1 MATRYFRLHSIC
13 CHNPVSVVY
22 SLKNVVKERLVD
34 GVGFRLHVPSIEIKS
49 QENIALVGHSGCG
62 KSTLLDMLALIL
74 HPDKTDTFNLQPVEG
89 KPHQID
95 RLWLRKKQ
103 SHLSQIR
110 KQHIGYVLQSGGLL
124 PYLTVRENIELP
136 RRLLKL
142 ADDDSINS
150 IARVLGI
157 HRQLDKLP
165 GLLSAGER
173 QRAAFAR
180 ALSHRPSILLA
191 DEPTSALDPITAK
204 KIMAVVMEL
213 IKGLKI
219 TLITASHDWAHVY
232 KMELRVLKQHAEPI
246 ENGRI
251 YRSTFSD

>member
-1 MATRYFRLHSIC
+1 MSTI
-13 CHNPVSVVY
+13 VY
-22 SLKNVVKERLVD
+22 SLKNVVKQRLVENA
-34 GVGFRLHVPSIEIKS
+34 GFRLQVPSIEIHAE
-49 QENIALVGHSGCG
+49 ENIALVGHSGCG
-62 KSTLLDMLALIL
+62 KSTLMDMFALIL
-74 HPDKTDTFNLQPVEG
+74 HPDESDSFEINPADGKMDDIDNLWQ
-89 KPHQID
+89 
-95 RLWLRKKQ
+95 RKQ
-103 SHLSQIR
+103 RNRLSQIR
-110 KQHIGYVLQSGGLL
+110 RQHIGYVMQSGGLL

-142 ADDDSINS
+142 PNDDSIDS
-150 IARVLGI
+150 ISRVLGI

-173 QRAAFAR
+173 QRVVFAR
-180 ALSHRPSILLA
+180 ALSHRPTILLA
-191 DEPTSALDPITAK
+191 DEPTAALDPITAR

-232 KMELRVLKQHAEPI
+232 KMDLRILKQEAGPI

-251 YRSTFSD
+251 YQSTFRD

>member
-1 MATRYFRLHSIC
+1 MSTT
-13 CHNPVSVVY
+13 VY
-22 SLKNVVKERLVD
+22 SLKNVVKQRVIENA
-34 GVGFRLHVPSIEIKS
+34 GFRLCVSNIEIKAG
-49 QENIALVGHSGCG
+49 ENIALVGHSGCG
-62 KSTLLDMLALIL
+62 KSTLMDMLALIL
-74 HPDKTDTFNLQPVEG
+74 HPDEADQFEINPVDAKSDNIDNLWQRN
-89 KPHQID
+89 KRD
-95 RLWLRKKQ
+95 R
-103 SHLSQIR
+103 LSQIR
-110 KQHIGYVLQSGGLL
+110 RQHIGYVLQSGGLL

-142 ADDDSINS
+142 PNDDSINS
-150 IARVLGI
+150 ISRVLGI
-157 HRQLDKLP
+157 NRQLDKLP

-191 DEPTSALDPITAK
+191 DEPTSALDPITAR

-232 KMELRVLKQHAEPI
+232 KMDLRILQQESGPI
-246 ENGRI
+246 DDGRI
-251 YRSTFSD
+251 YQSTFHD

>member
-1 MATRYFRLHSIC
+1 
-13 CHNPVSVVY
+13 VSTVY
-22 SLKNVVKERLVD
+22 SLKNVVKERLI
-34 GVGFRLHVPSIEIKS
+34 GEVGFRLFVPHIEIKA
-49 QENIALVGHSGCG
+49 QEHIALVGHSGCG

-74 HPDKTDTFNLQPVEG
+74 HPDRSEQFDIHPVDGINSKVET
-89 KPHQID
+89 
-95 RLWLRKKQ
+95 LWQDKKQ
-103 SHLSQIR
+103 GQLSEIR
-110 KQHIGYVLQSGGLL
+110 KHHIGYVLQSGGLL

-142 ADDDSINS
+142 PDDDSINS
-150 IARVLGI
+150 ISRVLDI

-191 DEPTSALDPITAK
+191 DEPTAALDPITAK

-232 KMELRVLKQHAEPI
+232 KMELRTLRQKAGPV

-251 YRSTFSD
+251 YQSTFHD

>member
-1 MATRYFRLHSIC
+1 MT
-13 CHNPVSVVY
+13 VSRVY
-22 SLKNVVKERLVD
+22 TLKNVVKERLVG
-34 GVGFRLHVPSIEIKS
+34 GVGFRLHVPDIKIKAE
-49 QENIALVGHSGCG
+49 ENIALVGYSGCG

-74 HPDKTDTFNLQPVEG
+74 HPDKADAFSLHPVGE
-89 KPHQID
+89 KSFDID
-95 RLWLRKKQ
+95 KFWQRRRQ
-103 SHLSQIR
+103 SRLSQIR
-110 KQHIGYVLQSGGLL
+110 KKHIGYVLQSGGLL

-136 RRLLKL
+136 RRLLSL

-191 DEPTSALDPITAK
+191 DEPTASLDPITAR

-232 KMELRVLKQHAEPI
+232 KMDLRILHQEAEPV

-251 YRSTFSD
+251 YQSTFRD

>member
-1 MATRYFRLHSIC
+1 MSTI
-13 CHNPVSVVY
+13 Y
-22 SLKNVVKERLVD
+22 SLKNVVKERIVENA
-34 GVGFRLHVPSIEIKS
+34 GFRLLVPKLDIRAG
-49 QENIALVGHSGCG
+49 ENIALTGHSGCG

-74 HPDKTDTFNLQPVEG
+74 RPDQAELFSLETEAG
-89 KPHQID
+89 KPRHID
-95 RLWLRKKQ
+95 QMWQRNKRDQ
-103 SHLSQIR
+103 LSQIR
-110 KQHIGYVLQSGGLL
+110 RLNIGYVLQSGGLL

-136 RRLLKL
+136 RRLINL

-150 IARVLGI
+150 ISKVLGI

-191 DEPTSALDPITAK
+191 DEPTAALDPITAR

-219 TLITASHDWAHVY
+219 TLITSSHDWAHVY
-232 KMELRVLKQHAEPI
+232 KMDLRTLHQEAGFV

-251 YRSTFSD
+251 YQSLFRD

>member
-1 MATRYFRLHSIC
+1 MS
-13 CHNPVSVVY
+13 SVY
-22 SLKNVVKERLVD
+22 SLKNVVKERLVG
-34 GVGFRLHVPSIEIKS
+34 GVGFRLQVPSIEIKA

-74 HPDKTDTFNLQPVEG
+74 HPDKSDDFIITPVGEKPCNLG
-89 KPHQID
+89 K
-95 RLWLRKKQ
+95 LWQGRRQ
-103 SHLSQIR
+103 SQLSQIR
-110 KQHIGYVLQSGGLL
+110 KLHIGYVLQSGGLL

-157 HRQLDKLP
+157 HKQLDKLP

-180 ALSHRPSILLA
+180 ALSHRPTILLA
-191 DEPTSALDPITAK
+191 DEPTASLDPITAR

-232 KMELRVLKQHAEPI
+232 KMDLRTLHQEASPV

-251 YRSTFSD
+251 YQSTFRD

>member
-1 MATRYFRLHSIC
+1 MTI
-13 CHNPVSVVY
+13 VY
-22 SLKNVVKERLVD
+22 DLKNVIKERLVD
-34 GVGFRLHVPSIEIKS
+34 GVGYRLLVPSMEIRA

-62 KSTLLDMLALIL
+62 KSTLLDIFALVL
-74 HPDKTDTFNLQPVEG
+74 HPDKVDTFTVNPVDG
-89 KPHQID
+89 KLHQVD
-95 RLWLRKKQ
+95 KLWQRRRQ
-103 SHLSQIR
+103 GRLSQIR
-110 KQHIGYVLQSGGLL
+110 KQHIGYVLQTGGLL
-124 PYLTVRENIELP
+124 PYLTVRENIDLP

-142 ADDDSINS
+142 ANDDSIDS

-191 DEPTSALDPITAK
+191 DEPTASLDPITAR

-232 KMELRVLKQHAEPI
+232 KMDLRVIKQEAESV
-246 ENGRI
+246 EGGQI
-251 YRSTFSD
+251 YQSTFHD